1 MPTQSMFPELATPLI
16 RSTGILASQTLLE
29 MATAGKISSDLP
41 ITDSQIQP
49 ASLDLR
55 LGAVAYRVQ
64 ASFLPGPS
72 STIHDKL
79 KSLEMHKFSLTDGA
93 VLEKGCVYI
102 VPLQETLNLNSSI
115 SGTANPKSSTGR
127 IDVFTRL
134 LTDFTSE
141 FETVRAGYQGPL
153 YAEISPRT
161 FSIVVREG
169 STLNQV
175 RFRRGTPAAAD
186 ATMRRLQETE
196 GLVNKN
202 DGPIDIKNGVAIS
215 VDLSRNTENNLVGYK
230 AKQHTSLIDVD
241 KIAACQINDYWDP
254 VYQSSS
260 KNSGLILNPD
270 EFYILMS
277 KEYVTVP
284 LDYAAEM
291 RAYDTKVGE
300 FRVHYAGFFDPG
312 FGHAESGGQGTR
324 AVLEVRSHDVPF
336 LIEDGQTVCRLIYEQ
351 MTQIPEKI
359 YGAGGVG
366 SNYQGQALKLS
377 KHFKS

>member
-16 RSTGILASQTLLE
+16 RSTGILASQTLVE
-29 MATAGKISSDLP
+29 MAAAGKISSDLP

-141 FETVRAGYQGPL
+141 FETVQAGYQGPL

-254 VYQSSS
+254 VYKSSS

-312 FGHAESGGQGTR
+312 FGLSNGSY
-324 AVLEVRSHDVPF
+324 AVLEVKTNEVPF
-336 LIEDGQTVCRLIYEQ
+336 LLEDGQTIARIKYEKLNKNSN
-351 MTQIPEKI
+351 IV
-359 YGAGGVG
+359 YGKDIK
-366 SNYQGQALKLS
+366 SNYQNQGLKLS
-377 KHFKS
+377 KHFK

>member
-141 FETVRAGYQGPL
+141 FETVQAGYQGPL

-254 VYQSSS
+254 VYTSSG
-260 KNSGLILNPD
+260 KGGGLILNPD

-277 KEYVTVP
+277 KEFVTVP